1 MSRNMRPPQ
10 EGGQSAP
17 PTMRP
22 KLNASSS
29 LLTPDENEA
38 VFRMLGRK
46 CQTLNTAV
54 VQIYKTEASA
64 HSHWKKKYT
73 GVVCFVKDSAIRS
86 YFLRAYCLIKH
97 ELIWEHELYDEMKI
111 NKARPF
117 LITFEGQDGHVGLNF
132 VSEEECASFYSV
144 VNSTIET
151 RNRKK
156 LEKRNKRKS
165 QMAPS
170 APLAPLP
177 KEPDYN
183 SVQLRNNSKIGS
195 VNFTPAAPMPQ
206 PQQAPPKKFLSSLS
220 SSNNK
225 NKKSK
230 VNKCDIGAPTNF
242 RHVSHVGWDADKGFD
257 LTGNENDE
265 VLSQF
270 FQKAG
275 VSKHQLNDRDTRAF
289 IYDFIQ
295 SNNVLGT
302 VKQESV
308 EQPLKT
314 TSPPPPRVT
323 PQVPTRHQHHH
334 HAQNGN
340 SSSNTTITTQ
350 RSAPPPPPP
359 ARQPPPPVPTT
370 VPGLSRA
377 PAPPTRPPPI
387 NAAPPPPPAPIMT
400 APPPPPPPPAAGVPP
415 PPPPP
420 PPMAG
425 PSDIPS
431 ITTTYAA
438 TETKAPS
445 SLPPVPDSRNE
456 FLESIRKGVQL
467 KKVDT
472 SALSTGSGD
481 SRSELMSEIRMG
493 IELRPANQRE
503 LSTNRAS
510 DEISGTDALAD
521 ALRRALQD
529 RVRVLQS
536 SDDESESSGND
547 DEWED

>member
-1 MSRNMRPPQ
+1 
-10 EGGQSAP
+10 
-17 PTMRP
+17 
-22 KLNASSS
+22 
-29 LLTPDENEA
+29 
-38 VFRMLGRK
+38 
-46 CQTLNTAV
+46 
-54 VQIYKTEASA
+54 
-64 HSHWKKKYT
+64 
-73 GVVCFVKDSAIRS
+73 
-86 YFLRAYCLIKH
+86 
-97 ELIWEHELYDEMKI
+97 MKI

-117 LITFEGQDGHVGLNF
+117 LLTFEGQDGHVGLNF
-132 VSEEECASFYSV
+132 VSEEECDKFYHAV
-144 VNSTIET
+144 DTTIEA

-156 LEKRNKRKS
+156 LERRNKRKS

-183 SVQLRNNSKIGS
+183 SVQLRNNSKIGTI
-195 VNFTPAAPMPQ
+195 NFTATPAPMPQ
-206 PQQAPPKKFLSSLS
+206 QQQQQQTSKKFLPSLS

-242 RHVSHVGWDADKGFD
+242 RHVSHVGWDANKGFD

-302 VKQESV
+302 VKQEIV
-308 EQPLKT
+308 EQPQKT
-314 TSPPPPRVT
+314 LPPPPRVT

-334 HAQNGN
+334 AQNGN
-340 SSSNTTITTQ
+340 SSSSSSTITTTTQ

-370 VPGLSRA
+370 VPGISRA
-377 PAPPTRPPPI
+377 PAPPSRPPPI
-387 NAAPPPPPAPIMT
+387 NAAPPPPPAPTMT
-400 APPPPPPPPAAGVPP
+400 APPPPPPPPAAGIPP

-420 PPMAG
+420 PPMSG
-425 PSDIPS
+425 LGEIPS
-431 ITTTYAA
+431 ITTTH
-438 TETKAPS
+438 APSESKTSSS
-445 SLPPVPDSRNE
+445 SLPQVPESRNE
-456 FLESIRKGVQL
+456 LLESIRKGVQL

-503 LSTNRAS
+503 LSANRAS

-521 ALRRALQD
+521 ALRRALQE